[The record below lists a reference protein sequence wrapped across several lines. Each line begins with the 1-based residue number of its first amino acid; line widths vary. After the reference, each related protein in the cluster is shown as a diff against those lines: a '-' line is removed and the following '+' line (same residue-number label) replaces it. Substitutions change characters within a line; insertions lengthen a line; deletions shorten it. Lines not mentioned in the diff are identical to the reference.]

1 MGCSSPP
8 SRAPSV
14 HELPALGT
22 GGAGHCRTPRL
33 QSPVSARRARGLAGR
48 GKRDK
53 SAGLDLAGA
62 LSLLC
67 LALGWVLRRRNRM
80 RNRHCWRRHCGRHR
94 HRHRRCPLRLCSGLD
109 DVLACGVLRSGRGE
123 VQARGGEAR
132 RAPAGPTSEALVPR
146 AGLMKPAWR
155 TSTVSG
161 VDDVAADRT
170 PDEVRHPIPDHPTR
184 HELGGVVDPLL
195 RAFGLMVIEVLLGI
209 QEVPRHN
216 WLLASRAQDEARDE
230 VQEPDDGEADNEDLE
245 QFDIAFACADCK
257 QARVQTGT
265 GMSGEASP
273 EQATHPHSGKTCR
286 FGSGGG

>member
-1 MGCSSPP
+1 
-8 SRAPSV
+8 
-14 HELPALGT
+14 
-22 GGAGHCRTPRL
+22 
-33 QSPVSARRARGLAGR
+33 
-48 GKRDK
+48 
-53 SAGLDLAGA
+53 
-62 LSLLC
+62 
-67 LALGWVLRRRNRM
+67 M

-94 HRHRRCPLRLCSGLD
+94 HRHRRWPLRLCSGLE

-170 PDEVRHPIPDHPTR
+170 PDEVRHPIHDHPTR

-216 WLLASRAQDEARDE
+216 WLLASRAQDDARDE
-230 VQEPDDGEADNEDLE
+230 VQEHDDGEADNEDLE

-265 GMSGEASP
+265 GTSGEASP
-273 EQATHPHSGKTCR
+273 QQATHPHSG
-286 FGSGGG
+286 